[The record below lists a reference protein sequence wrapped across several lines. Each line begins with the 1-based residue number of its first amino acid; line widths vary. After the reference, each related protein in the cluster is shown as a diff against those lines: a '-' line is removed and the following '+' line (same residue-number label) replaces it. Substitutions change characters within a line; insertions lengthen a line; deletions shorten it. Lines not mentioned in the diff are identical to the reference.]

1 MTPTAIVLIT
11 ISAFMHA
18 GWNTISKR
26 AHPTTAFFLIALVI
40 GTLLFFPVL
49 IINFRE
55 ILIFPAQVWL
65 LLAMTGLCEAIYF
78 VSLSAAYRSGDLTIA
93 YPLAR
98 AAPVIIVTL
107 VSFLFGQG
115 GQISNQCI
123 AGIILI
129 FGGSFVLPMHHFTDF
144 RFKNYFNLT
153 CLFAL
158 CTALGTVGYSMID
171 FKALQLLRETPDIN
185 LGAVGIGI
193 SYVAIEFF
201 IAALWLVLITVSNKR
216 GRNDLRQVFHNSLLP
231 AVLTGVS
238 FLVPYSLVLIAM
250 AHVTNVSYVVAF
262 RQVSIPLGVIFGIIF
277 LKEPRFYPKF
287 IGTLIIFIGL
297 VFVAFG

>member
-1 MTPTAIVLIT
+1 MTLTAIVLIT
-11 ISAFMHA
+11 VSAFMHA

-107 VSFLFGQG
+107 LSFLFGQG

-144 RFKNYFNLT
+144 RLKNYFNLT

-185 LGAVGIGI
+185 LGSVGIGI

-201 IAALWLVLITVSNKR
+201 IAALWLVLITVSKKR

-262 RQVSIPLGVIFGIIF
+262 RQVSIPLGVIFGVIF